1 MLKSSAADSLS
12 AIIYLM
18 TDNNKKITSFRDLG
32 LSDLTLDVL
41 GRMGITVP
49 TSVQQQAIPPMMR
62 WYDVMAKAPT
72 GTGKTLA
79 FGIPIIEHI
88 EKHRRSLQALI
99 LSPTRELALQI
110 GQDLS
115 RFAVNR
121 PWIEVAVLYGGQPIR
136 TQIEALRRKPQ
147 IAVATPGRLIDLL
160 RRRSL
165 RLDEVEIAILDEA
178 DRMLDMGFIKD
189 VRFILDKMPRVS
201 QIAMFSATFSR
212 EVMDISYLYQRE
224 PVEIRV
230 EEIGQDKPD
239 IKEYLLP
246 ANGAERIT
254 AIRKILSLADVK
266 RGIVFVNMK
275 QSADMVVKKL
285 RRLKINAAA
294 IHGDIRQQQRER
306 VLSNF
311 RKGNLRVLVA
321 TDVASRGLDIENVDI
336 VFNYDLPLENENYIH
351 RIGRTGRAG
360 KSGIAVTFLSPG
372 GGDRLDT
379 IAQMTGAQLEEIT
392 DLDTFTF

>member
-1 MLKSSAADSLS
+1 LFKSPAADFLS
-12 AIIYLM
+12 VIIYLM
-18 TDNNKKITSFRDLG
+18 TNDNEKITSFRELG
-32 LSDLTLDVL
+32 LSDSTLDVL
-41 GRMGITVP
+41 SRMNITVP
-49 TSVQQQAIPPMMR
+49 TSVQQQAISPMMG

-79 FGIPIIEHI
+79 FGIPIIENL
-88 EKHRRSLQALI
+88 EQHRRALQALI
-99 LSPTRELALQI
+99 LSPTRELAIQI

-115 RFAVNR
+115 HLAITR
-121 PWIEVAVLYGGQPIR
+121 PWIEIAVLYGGQPIR
-136 TQIEALRRKPQ
+136 TQIKALRRKPQ

-254 AIRKILSLADVK
+254 AIKKILSLADVK

-311 RKGNLRVLVA
+311 RKGNLCILVA

-360 KSGIAVTFLSPG
+360 KSGIAVTFLSPSG
-372 GGDRLDT
+372 EDRLDT
-379 IAQMTGAQLEEIT
+379 IAQMTGAELEEIT

>member
-1 MLKSSAADSLS
+1 
-12 AIIYLM
+12 M
-18 TDNNKKITSFRDLG
+18 TNDNEKITSFRELG
-32 LSDLTLDVL
+32 LSDSTLDVL
-41 GRMGITVP
+41 SRMNITVP
-49 TSVQQQAIPPMMR
+49 TSVQQQAIPPMMG

-79 FGIPIIEHI
+79 FGIPIIENI
-88 EKHRRSLQALI
+88 EQHRRALQALI
-99 LSPTRELALQI
+99 LSPTRELAIQI

-115 RFAVNR
+115 HLAITR
-121 PWIEVAVLYGGQPIR
+121 PWIEIAVLYGGQPIR
-136 TQIEALRRKPQ
+136 TQIKALRRKPQ

-165 RLDEVEIAILDEA
+165 QLDEVEIAILDEA

-254 AIRKILSLADVK
+254 AIKKILSLADVK

-311 RKGNLRVLVA
+311 RKGNLRILVA

-360 KSGIAVTFLSPG
+360 KSGIAVTFLSPSG
-372 GGDRLDT
+372 EDRLDT
-379 IAQMTGAQLEEIT
+379 IAQMTGAELEEIT

>member
-1 MLKSSAADSLS
+1 
-12 AIIYLM
+12 M
-18 TDNNKKITSFRDLG
+18 TNDNEKITSFRELG
-32 LSDLTLDVL
+32 LSDSTLDVL
-41 GRMGITVP
+41 SRMNITVP
-49 TSVQQQAIPPMMR
+49 TSVQQQAISPMMG

-79 FGIPIIEHI
+79 FGIPIIENL
-88 EKHRRSLQALI
+88 EQHRRALQALI
-99 LSPTRELALQI
+99 LSPTRELAIQI

-115 RFAVNR
+115 HLAITR
-121 PWIEVAVLYGGQPIR
+121 PWIEIAVLYGGQPIR
-136 TQIEALRRKPQ
+136 TQIKALRRKPQ

-254 AIRKILSLADVK
+254 AIKKILSLADVK

-311 RKGNLRVLVA
+311 RKGNLCILVA

-360 KSGIAVTFLSPG
+360 KSGIAVTFLSPSG
-372 GGDRLDT
+372 EDRLDT
-379 IAQMTGAQLEEIT
+379 IAQMTGAELEEIT

>member
-1 MLKSSAADSLS
+1 
-12 AIIYLM
+12 M
-18 TDNNKKITSFRDLG
+18 TDNNKKITSFRELG

-41 GRMGITVP
+41 NRMGITVP

-62 WYDVMAKAPT
+62 WHDVMAKAPT

-88 EKHRRSLQALI
+88 EEHRRALQALI
-99 LSPTRELALQI
+99 LSPTRELSLQI

-115 RFAVNR
+115 QFAINR
-121 PWIEVAVLYGGQPIR
+121 PWVEVAVLYGGQPIR
-136 TQIEALRRKPQ
+136 AQIETLRRKPQ

-230 EEIGQDKPD
+230 EEIGRDKPD

-254 AIRKILSLADVK
+254 AIQKILNLADVK
-266 RGIVFVNMK
+266 RGIVFVNTK

-311 RKGNLRVLVA
+311 RKGNLLILVA

-360 KSGIAVTFLSPG
+360 KSGIAVTFLSPSG
-372 GGDRLDT
+372 EDRLDT

-392 DLDTFTF
+392 DLDTFSF

>member
-1 MLKSSAADSLS
+1 
-12 AIIYLM
+12 M
-18 TDNNKKITSFRDLG
+18 TDNNKKITSFRELG

-41 GRMGITVP
+41 NRMGITVP

-88 EKHRRSLQALI
+88 EKHRRALQALI

-115 RFAVNR
+115 GFAVNR

-201 QIAMFSATFSR
+201 QIALFSATFSR

-285 RRLKINAAA
+285 RHLKINAAA

-311 RKGNLRVLVA
+311 RKGNLRILVA

-372 GGDRLDT
+372 GEDRLDT

>member
-1 MLKSSAADSLS
+1 
-12 AIIYLM
+12 M
-18 TDNNKKITSFRDLG
+18 TNDNEKITSFRELG
-32 LSDLTLDVL
+32 LSDSTLDVL
-41 GRMGITVP
+41 SRMNITVP
-49 TSVQQQAIPPMMR
+49 TSVQQQAIPPMMG

-79 FGIPIIEHI
+79 FGIPIIENL
-88 EKHRRSLQALI
+88 EQHRRALQALI
-99 LSPTRELALQI
+99 LSPTRELAIQI

-115 RFAVNR
+115 HLAITR
-121 PWIEVAVLYGGQPIR
+121 PWIEIAVLYGGQPIR
-136 TQIEALRRKPQ
+136 TQIKALRRKPQ

-254 AIRKILSLADVK
+254 AIKKILSLADVK

-311 RKGNLRVLVA
+311 RKGNLRILVA

-360 KSGIAVTFLSPG
+360 KSGIAVTFLSPSG
-372 GGDRLDT
+372 EDRLDT
-379 IAQMTGAQLEEIT
+379 IAQMTGAELEEIT

>member
-1 MLKSSAADSLS
+1 
-12 AIIYLM
+12 M

>member
-1 MLKSSAADSLS
+1 
-12 AIIYLM
+12 M
-18 TDNNKKITSFRDLG
+18 TNDNEKITSFRELG
-32 LSDLTLDVL
+32 LSDSTLDVL
-41 GRMGITVP
+41 SRMNITVP
-49 TSVQQQAIPPMMR
+49 TSVQQQAIPPMMG

-79 FGIPIIEHI
+79 FGIPIIENL
-88 EKHRRSLQALI
+88 EQHRRALQALI
-99 LSPTRELALQI
+99 LSPTRELAIQI

-115 RFAVNR
+115 HLAITR
-121 PWIEVAVLYGGQPIR
+121 PWIEIAVLYGGQPIR
-136 TQIEALRRKPQ
+136 TQIKALRRKPQ

-178 DRMLDMGFIKD
+178 DRLLDMGFIKD

-254 AIRKILSLADVK
+254 AIKKILSLADVK

-311 RKGNLRVLVA
+311 RKGNLRILVA

-351 RIGRTGRAG
+351 RIGRTGR
-360 KSGIAVTFLSPG
+360 
-372 GGDRLDT
+372 
-379 IAQMTGAQLEEIT
+379 
-392 DLDTFTF
+392 

>member
-1 MLKSSAADSLS
+1 
-12 AIIYLM
+12 
-18 TDNNKKITSFRDLG
+18 
-32 LSDLTLDVL
+32 
-41 GRMGITVP
+41 
-49 TSVQQQAIPPMMR
+49 
-62 WYDVMAKAPT
+62 
-72 GTGKTLA
+72 
-79 FGIPIIEHI
+79 
-88 EKHRRSLQALI
+88 
-99 LSPTRELALQI
+99 
-110 GQDLS
+110 
-115 RFAVNR
+115 
-121 PWIEVAVLYGGQPIR
+121 
-136 TQIEALRRKPQ
+136 
-147 IAVATPGRLIDLL
+147 
-160 RRRSL
+160 
-165 RLDEVEIAILDEA
+165 
-178 DRMLDMGFIKD
+178 
-189 VRFILDKMPRVS
+189 
-201 QIAMFSATFSR
+201 MFSASSR

-254 AIRKILSLADVK
+254 AIKKILSLADVK

-311 RKGNLRVLVA
+311 RKGNLRILVA

-360 KSGIAVTFLSPG
+360 KSGIAVTFLSPSG
-372 GGDRLDT
+372 EDRLDT
-379 IAQMTGAQLEEIT
+379 IAQMTGAELEEIT